1 VADAA
6 FPLLSYMDNV
16 REMRTGMSKA
26 SMGLD
31 ADALQSST
39 AAAVNAT
46 VSAAQAK
53 VEMIARVFAE
63 TGVKR
68 LMKCILKLVQE
79 HQQGER
85 IIRLRNQFVPMN
97 PQMFDTEFDVSVNVG
112 LGRGDAQKRQA
123 SYAMIAAKQEQV
135 LTQMG
140 LDNPLCTMG
149 QYRATLAKMLEAGGI
164 KSADEFFLDPDNL
177 PPELQQ
183 KIQQKMQ
190 AAQGQEN
197 PLAEIEREKLQVE
210 KAKIEAEIALDRE
223 KMMAELQLKREMQMQ
238 EMQMKFEMRQQE
250 MAYEAQLR
258 GIEASTGANISTN
271 IPRN

>member
-1 VADAA
+1 
-6 FPLLSYMDNV
+6 
-16 REMRTGMSKA
+16 MSKA

-39 AAAVNAT
+39 AVAVNAT

-79 HQQGER
+79 YQPESR
-85 IIRLRNQFVPMN
+85 MIRLRNEFVPMD
-97 PQMFDTEFDVSVNVG
+97 PKSWDAEFDVSINVG

-123 SYAMIAAKQEQV
+123 ALAQVAAKQEQV

-149 QYRATLAKMLEAGGI
+149 QYRATLAKMLDSSGL
-164 KSADEFFLDPDNL
+164 KSVDEFFLDPDNL

-190 AAQGQEN
+190 AGQEQPN
-197 PLAEIEREKLQVE
+197 PLIEIEREKLQVE
-210 KAKIEAEIALDRE
+210 KEKIKAEIALDRE

-258 GIEASTGANISTN
+258 GIEASSGANISTN